1 MLRLGGLNSVR
12 AFLARQRYGKTR
24 KGDRRLLNPHLERR
38 RLRFETFASIFTAAN
53 FCFCT
58 TSTGRSPTFYF
69 AKGGLAGLNKNVRSG
84 RLRTMHDD
92 GPLIEVTDRP
102 RRHLFCRDKA
112 RLENIEEF
120 EVGYNASRDAWS
132 DLEDIRLGKEVQP
145 FRGESYDYRDD
156 PKVRATPLVGDH
168 HFEYVGRTDAEEYAD
183 HHLSEGR
190 IALTPR
196 PTVSQINRLLAR
208 LFDDEAAVEI
218 DGRTAVAGRGLPA
231 RQAIV
236 DLGRYLAS
244 L

>member
-1 MLRLGGLNSVR
+1 
-12 AFLARQRYGKTR
+12 
-24 KGDRRLLNPHLERR
+24 
-38 RLRFETFASIFTAAN
+38 
-53 FCFCT
+53 
-58 TSTGRSPTFYF
+58 
-69 AKGGLAGLNKNVRSG
+69 
-84 RLRTMHDD
+84 MHDD